1 MKTQVCVN
9 AKKNKKM
16 KKSELR
22 KLIKQMI
29 PEQVGRTPLGW
40 MPQGGNEIF
49 IPLDNHP
56 QAQEIKQI
64 VGKDGRPSPGGDSR
78 KIKIRFTLRPLGLK
92 IIIPI

>member
-1 MKTQVCVN
+1 
-9 AKKNKKM
+9 M
-16 KKSELR
+16 KKTEVKKIIREVL
-22 KLIKQMI
+22 Q
-29 PEQVGRTPLGW
+29 EQLGGMPQGRMPQGRMPRGR